1 MKVNLSYIFE
11 DENEDETNENIDIV
25 NLLRQFVR
33 KQISTYKLEESDP
46 FIAAIQEKFQRGQSI
61 IVFDVSG
68 DDFLEKL
75 DISDDDIWFY
85 KTITSSYNDFN
96 FEDRSSVWD
105 DFLEGYYGGVYRE
118 LDEDNFNLVKKIA
131 KYMIPATEFSYD
143 TEYLK
148 KLNQKLNMFFNREIE
163 SLVDDFYY
171 EQERAYSQSAANGV
185 QEEFDEVLEQYGLS
199 YDFYRE
205 EVSSIVAELVMT
217 ARLLNYSGN
226 LEGLYN
232 KMVEELSKKSMGG
245 WYEDYYSYYDDK
257 YFDKGSYNRTA
268 YRILNK
274 IEEKIEEDFD
284 NDENTSRFLRF
295 VDKITEKFR
304 LNKQYVLPKNKE
316 IRITIIGFDIED
328 LTVEVKITKED
339 GFSVKNK
346 FKEEDFYNFLY
357 HPELFN
363 LEY

>member
-25 NLLRQFVR
+25 NLLIQFVK

-46 FIAAIQEKFQRGQSI
+46 FIKDIQEKFQRGQSI
-61 IVFDVSG
+61 IVFDVSS

-85 KTITSSYNDFN
+85 KMIASSYNNFN
-96 FEDRSSVWD
+96 FEDRSTVWD
-105 DFLEGYYGGVYRE
+105 DFLEGYYVGVYRN

-131 KYMIPATEFSYD
+131 KYMIPGTEFSYE
-143 TEYLK
+143 TEYLN
-148 KLNQKLNMFFNREIE
+148 KLNQKLNVVFNSEIE

-171 EQERAYSQSAANGV
+171 EQERAYTQSAVNGV
-185 QEEFDEVLEQYGLS
+185 QEEFDEVLEQNGLS
-199 YDFYRE
+199 YDFYQE
-205 EVSSIVAELVMT
+205 EVSSTVSELVMI

-232 KMVEELSKKSMGG
+232 KMIEELSKKSIGG
-245 WYEDYYSYYDDK
+245 WFEDYYSYYDEK
-257 YFDKGSYNRTA
+257 YFDKNSYNRTA
-268 YRILNK
+268 YRILNN
-274 IEEKIEEDFD
+274 IEEKIEEDFY

-295 VDKITEKFR
+295 ADKITEKFR
-304 LNKQYVLPKNKE
+304 LNKTYLLPKNKE
-316 IRITIIGFDIED
+316 IRFTIIGFDIED
-328 LTVEVKITKED
+328 LTVEVNITKKD

-346 FKEEDFYNFLY
+346 FKEEYFYDFLY
-357 HPELFN
+357 HPELFD